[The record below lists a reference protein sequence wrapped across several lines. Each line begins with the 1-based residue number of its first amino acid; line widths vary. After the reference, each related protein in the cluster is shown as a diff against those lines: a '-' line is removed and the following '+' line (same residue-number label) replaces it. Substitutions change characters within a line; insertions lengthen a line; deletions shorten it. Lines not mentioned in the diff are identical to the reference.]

1 MRDQRKVCEMSL
13 YVWIQDGLR
22 TSVAEWRPVLVQ
34 QIHQLFTKEPEI
46 WRRIKMMFDSNDLT
60 GTVRLAINK
69 MFKDWF
75 KINVQS

>member
-1 MRDQRKVCEMSL
+1 MCDQRKVCEMSL

-22 TSVAEWRPVLVQ
+22 TGVAEWRPVLVQ
-34 QIHQLFTKEPEI
+34 RIHQLFTKEPEI

-60 GTVRLAINK
+60 GTVRLPINR